1 MLLQLRDGKYYVQFY
16 HFKRGELGTMHGM
29 LKGRGTSAFLRKD
42 VGDDVEDISSVHSF
56 CHPNDNFE
64 RKVGRKLAFAKLVK
78 SMINLNVIST
88 KEERQ
93 LCWNTY
99 FENFKKGK

>member
-1 MLLQLRDGKYYVQFY
+1 MLLQLKDGKYYVQFY
-16 HFKRGELGTMHGM
+16 HFQQGELGTMYAM
-29 LKGRGTSAFLRKD
+29 CKGRGTTATLYKEFEEHQQKVSM
-42 VGDDVEDISSVHSF
+42 VHSF
-56 CHPNDNFE
+56 CHPNDHFE

-78 SMINLNVIST
+78 SMENLGVIST